1 MYRLRL
7 NLTVERLEAGEEAEV
22 VKDITEVQ
30 THGET
35 ELDKLPAIMHHM
47 MLRVG
52 ARLAEIEPAPRVK
65 KPRLYAPKARN
76 GRIIT

>member
-30 THGET
+30 THGEN
-35 ELDKLPAIMHHM
+35 ELQRLPDIMHHM

-52 ARLAEIEPAPRVK
+52 ARLAEVKPAPKVK
-65 KPRLYAPKARN
+65 VPKLVAPRRN